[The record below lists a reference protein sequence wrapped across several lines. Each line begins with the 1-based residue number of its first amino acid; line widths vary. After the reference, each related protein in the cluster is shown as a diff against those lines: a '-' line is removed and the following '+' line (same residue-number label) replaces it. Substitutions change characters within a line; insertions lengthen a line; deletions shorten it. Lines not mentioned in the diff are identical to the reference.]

1 MGIQNRFSGLDA
13 RYNYGHIINIQ
24 TEIVHTQI
32 LSVHVSQ
39 HGYFHQ
45 RLKID
50 FSCDKYTFSILKSKR
65 RSNNTSIA
73 LSDYNQQRNFSNP
86 FFLLSQLKFEPTIY

>member
-13 RYNYGHIINIQ
+13 RSSYVHIINKQ

-32 LSVHVSQ
+32 FSVHVSQ
-39 HGYFHQ
+39 HGFSHQ

-50 FSCDKYTFSILKSKR
+50 FSCNKYTFL
-65 RSNNTSIA
+65 
-73 LSDYNQQRNFSNP
+73 YQRVGA
-86 FFLLSQLKFEPTIY
+86 KVIIKA

>member
-13 RYNYGHIINIQ
+13 RSSYGHIINIQ

-32 LSVHVSQ
+32 VSVHVSQ
-39 HGYFHQ
+39 HEYFHQ

-50 FSCDKYTFSILKSKR
+50 FSCDKFTFSIPKSKR
-65 RSNNTSIA
+65 GSNNKSI
-73 LSDYNQQRNFSNP
+73 
-86 FFLLSQLKFEPTIY
+86 TH

>member
-13 RYNYGHIINIQ
+13 RSSCGHIINIQ
-24 TEIVHTQI
+24 TEIDHTQI
-32 LSVHVSQ
+32 LSLHVSQ

-50 FSCDKYTFSILKSKR
+50 FSCDKYTFSIPKTR
-65 RSNNTSIA
+65 RERNNNSI
-73 LSDYNQQRNFSNP
+73 
-86 FFLLSQLKFEPTIY
+86 TH